1 MSGTLDGG
9 RAAAITNKVRHGD
22 DFYKVIGQKGGKK
35 GSKDGVIKGFA
46 AMSFEKRSEAGR
58 KGGTKSKRTK

>member
-1 MSGTLDGG
+1 MGGTAIGG
-9 RAAAITNKVRHGD
+9 ERAAKTNKERHGT